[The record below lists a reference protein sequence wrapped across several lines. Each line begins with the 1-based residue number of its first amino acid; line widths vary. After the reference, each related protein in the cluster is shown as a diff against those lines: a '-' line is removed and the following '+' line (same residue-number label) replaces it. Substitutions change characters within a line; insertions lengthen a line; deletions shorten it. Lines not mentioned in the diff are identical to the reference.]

1 MLTYPNIDPVA
12 LSLGPVQVH
21 WYGLMYLFAFLAGWG
36 LARWRASRPAWI
48 AAGWNGQKVDDLL
61 TWIMLGV
68 VAGGRIG
75 YVLFYD
81 LPSYLAQPSEIFK
94 IWNGG
99 MSFHGGLL
107 GVLLAGLWWSRREK
121 KRFLDVVDFVA
132 PLVPPGL
139 FFGRLGNF
147 INGELWGG
155 VTDGPLGMV
164 FPTGGPLPRHPSQL
178 YEAGLEGLVMFVVM
192 ALAMTLLEYIV
203 GVVSF
208 KGFHLRLW
216 DYSKQWGNIQGLI
229 CPKFSLAWALLGAA
243 YYFLIHPRILHA
255 IDWLSRNL
263 AFSFVIGLFYGVFLI
278 DVVYSTKLIH
288 RIKKLAD
295 ENEVIVKY
303 ENLKAH
309 VRSVHDRSAQK
320 ASFFFPLR
328 SERPLNEHLRELRE
342 TLEQRRRT
350 GGKKHA
356 G

>member
-1 MLTYPNIDPVA
+1 MSKFQIFLIV
-12 LSLGPVQVH
+12 L
-21 WYGLMYLFAFLAGWG
+21 YLFFFGAVGGWVLELLFRRFFSGANPERKWLNPGFLFG
-36 LARWRASRPAWI
+36 PC
-48 AAGWNGQKVDDLL
+48 
-61 TWIMLGV
+61 
-68 VAGGRIG
+68 
-75 YVLFYD
+75 
-81 LPSYLAQPSEIFK
+81 LPLYGF
-94 IWNGG
+94 GT
-99 MSFHGGLL
+99 
-107 GVLLAGLWWSRREK
+107 VLLFVLSE
-121 KRFLDVVDFVA
+121 LDHQ
-132 PLVPPGL
+132 L
-139 FFGRLGNF
+139 FGSFSGTF
-147 INGELWGG
+147 WYY
-155 VTDGPLGMV
+155 P
-164 FPTGGPLPRHPSQL
+164 
-178 YEAGLEGLVMFVVM
+178 VMFVVM